1 MIRRHIHQLIFCLG
15 KLKTLL
21 TDIVLFDEILTTFRE
36 LAIFFIGSLDVR
48 AGAEVVSGAVLATLN
63 TDQVKPT
70 IVEADTKK
78 IFSSGITKVTSPAT
92 YCLEL
97 KVKKMLINDE

>member
-1 MIRRHIHQLIFCLG
+1 M
-15 KLKTLL
+15 
-21 TDIVLFDEILTTFRE
+21 TDFVLFDEILTTFRE

-48 AGAEVVSGAVLATLN
+48 AGAEVIRGVVLATLD

-78 IFSSGITKVTSPAT
+78 IFPSEITKVPSPAT
-92 YCLEL
+92 YCLKL
-97 KVKKMLINDE
+97 KVKKMIINNE